1 MRVDPRGDLVE
12 VIRMVIGPLVEVHGQ
27 RLEHVRRRGDV
38 DDPGLLIRELLHPR
52 QVHQRLCAHRRV
64 RVINHL
70 PVPLHRLGGQYTD
83 VANGVTLVVNQHGV
97 AHVKRVD
104 DEDEDDGLEELLDAV
119 AEHEHERQEHG
130 RRGEPHLHDVLFEYA
145 QHHEDQQK
153 VQSRE
158 DDPLERGEDAGGAR
172 QTLGQIPSPFVNL
185 HEASHDLFPPQHPG
199 VVGIQHLHDL
209 QTHLRRYPETGKEF
223 ICPDKKHTRRQTNS

>member
-1 MRVDPRGDLVE
+1 ME

-27 RLEHVRRRGDV
+27 SLENVRRRGDV
-38 DDPGLLIRELLHPR
+38 DHPGLLIRELLHPR

-158 DDPLERGEDAGGAR
+158 DDPLERGEDAAGAR

-209 QTHLRRYPETGKEF
+209 QTHLRRYPETDKEF
-223 ICPDKKHTRRQTNS
+223 ICTKNTQTLNRVRRKH